1 MNKHVTLSVHSTFFC
16 VLFLFVESSRNLT
29 FREIP
34 PGVTCSVHIKTTS
47 SHDVKQHC
55 ITEELI
61 IANPDTAVWTVW
73 SNNLTYVKPIAEF
86 FEQCSIN
93 ILIEASA
100 TLKKENIFA
109 QQRKFFHSTKYIG
122 RGPLHS
128 IYVLIKAECP
138 STEFIHQQAYM
149 LSMTLYVHF
158 LNECRE
164 QPVMN
169 NTVPSDLFPSHF
181 FLPVSEEKGSQLV
194 KRKDLQSI
202 FQTRP
207 VKRTTQSFKID
218 CLAMDPGNQTR
229 PCLQSFLKQE
239 DMASRNYCLYR
250 DFVNQHLQ
258 SILNFTCNHYSY
270 TAYMNE
276 RVRSKFG
283 YILFDVYV
291 DKHSSLQGLANPKT
305 SEESIKSQIA
315 YCNFRTLERRLS
327 VEAWIRPIQMSVWIA
342 LIGTIAACACYT
354 FLAKMKTTLNSVS
367 FETYNFLSHA
377 VIATGILLRQH
388 STKSRQILLTLLS
401 LATLTISSM
410 YESLVTVELL
420 VPHKPTQV
428 NDLAEL
434 VHGLKYKIVLQGVIK
449 LEQDLNL
456 ENLNDYLRRVKCPN
470 LLTTQHVIFMN
481 RTTNMNKNL
490 SRESK
495 KRVASLVQATSE
507 KSKDQLRVLNI
518 RNPKANCQFVKKILG
533 YELIFLVFGNAM
545 GQIQMQ
551 LFKQFY
557 HSGLIEHWKQLAT
570 SQSEAVN
577 GRSHKFKT
585 FTDTQILL
593 RSLIPVYFLCVSLLT
608 SAVFVLL
615 AEMSVERCSKN
626 YLARRKGDLLTT
638 KHTSKKT
645 CIDNGSSKCS
655 TKNTPKSKVIEQSL

>member
-1 MNKHVTLSVHSTFFC
+1 MNKHIILSVYSTIFC
-16 VLFLFVESSRNLT
+16 VHFLFVESSRNLT

-47 SHDVKQHC
+47 SRDVEDHS

-86 FEQCSIN
+86 FEHCSIN
-93 ILIEASA
+93 ILIEQVVSISDTS
-100 TLKKENIFA
+100 TLNKKGIFA

-122 RGPLHS
+122 RGPFHS

-138 STEFIHQQAYM
+138 STEFIDQQAYM
-149 LSMTLYVHF
+149 LAMTLYVHF
-158 LNECRE
+158 LNECSE

-169 NTVPSDLFPSHF
+169 NTVPLALFPSHF
-181 FLPVSEEKGSQLV
+181 FLPVSEEKGSKLV

-202 FQTRP
+202 FQTP
-207 VKRTTQSFKID
+207 PEKITIKSFNID
-218 CLAMDPGNQTR
+218 CLAMDPGNQNR
-229 PCLQSFLKQE
+229 PCLGSFLKQE
-239 DMASRNYCLYR
+239 DIASRNYCLYR

-258 SILNFTCNHYSY
+258 NILNFSCNHYSY
-270 TAYMNE
+270 TAYKNQ

-315 YCNFRTLERRLS
+315 YCDFRTLERRLS
-327 VEAWIRPIQMSVWIA
+327 LKAWIRPIEMSVWIA
-342 LIGTIAACACYT
+342 LICTIAACAVST
-354 FLAKMKTTLNSVS
+354 FLAKVKTRHDSVS

-377 VIATGILLRQH
+377 VIATGILVRQH

-401 LATLTISSM
+401 LPTLISSM
-410 YESLVTVELL
+410 YESLVTVELIA
-420 VPHKPTQV
+420 PHKPTQV

-434 VHGLKYKIVLQGVIK
+434 VHGLEYKIVIKGVTE
-449 LEQDLNL
+449 LEDDLNL

-470 LLTTQHVIFMN
+470 LLTTKHVIFMN
-481 RTTNMNKNL
+481 HNTNMNENL
-490 SRESK
+490 SWESK
-495 KRVASLVQATSE
+495 ERLASLVQATSE
-507 KSKDQLRVLNI
+507 RSKERLRVLNI

-557 HSGLIEHWKQLAT
+557 PSGLIEHWKQLAT
-570 SQSEAVN
+570 SQSGAVN

-585 FTDTQILL
+585 FNDTQILL
-593 RSLIPVYFLCVSLLT
+593 ISLLPIYFLWVSLLAS
-608 SAVFVLL
+608 SAFILL
-615 AEMSVERCSKN
+615 AEMSVERCSKK
-626 YLARRKGDLLTT
+626 YFARRKED
-638 KHTSKKT
+638 
-645 CIDNGSSKCS
+645 
-655 TKNTPKSKVIEQSL
+655 SLNANCFIL